1 MFSVRTQ
8 EPEGGATRSL
18 SSGLGVWG
26 VSCAA
31 GGDGNGWEA
40 GWEVCALVRL
50 VTKRWPTASS
60 DEPVTVGFTKHL
72 FQEQAGSFRQA
83 PEIIVCFS

>member
-1 MFSVRTQ
+1 M
-8 EPEGGATRSL
+8 
-18 SSGLGVWG
+18 
-26 VSCAA
+26 SCAA
-31 GGDGNGWEA
+31 GREGNGWEA

-50 VTKRWPTASS
+50 VTKHWPTASS